1 MARAREG
8 RLGAEGV
15 SVGEELIDVEEDRVG
30 LHGPLHET
38 LAADEVP
45 HRGSLR
51 REELSADATVAASFP
66 STSPTGERGQTER
79 HEWERERNGKWH
91 ELLLPRWE
99 KTAMGRRLCREK

>member
-1 MARAREG
+1 VARAREG

-15 SVGEELIDVEEDRVG
+15 SVGEELIDVGEERVG

-51 REELSADATVAASFP
+51 REELSADATMAASVP
-66 STSPTGERGQTER
+66 STGPTGERGRMER
-79 HEWERERNGKWH
+79 EEWE
-91 ELLLPRWE
+91 
-99 KTAMGRRLCREK
+99 TT